1 VGEFV
6 GAIAVVATLLYLAIQ
21 VRDAGRSSK
30 FAAVQANRETRIG
43 WFSSLRDS
51 SHLPAI
57 QAKVLSGEAL
67 ETEDELRLTYHYAA
81 NWGLFYSEWVQR
93 ELGLMGEFATSNDMD
108 MKFLLSSRSA
118 MEVWRGVAQHLYPA
132 RFVEYVN
139 KAAPTREA
147 GAETSFVEDL
157 IKAAPTREAGA
168 ETSFVE
174 DLIKAA
180 TTREAGSAGASPPS
194 SSDT

>member
-1 VGEFV
+1 MTLMEISQVLGNVGEFA

-30 FAAVQANRETRIG
+30 FAAVQANRATRIT

-57 QAKVLSGEAL
+57 QAKVLAGEAL
-67 ETEDELRLTYHYAA
+67 ETEDELRLAHHYSGEWAIV
-81 NWGLFYSEWVQR
+81 YSEWVQR
-93 ELGLMGEFATSNDMD
+93 ELGLMGEFATSDEMT
-108 MKFLLSSRSA
+108 MKFLLSSERA
-118 MEVWRGVAQHLYPA
+118 MEFWRGVLERVYPA

-139 KAAPTREA
+139 KAAPAREA
-147 GAETSFVEDL
+147 GTGTSFIEKV
-157 IKAAPTREAGA
+157 
-168 ETSFVE
+168 
-174 DLIKAA
+174 IKAA
-180 TTREAGSAGASPPS
+180 TTREEGSAGASPPS